1 MKIRVNKKSY
11 FRLDIDE
18 MNGYT
23 PGEQPK
29 MLNLIKL
36 NTNENP
42 YPPSPKVIEAI
53 RTFELNHLRLYP
65 DPMCDGIRNV
75 VAELHGVKRENV
87 IAGNGSDDILT
98 MAIRCFTDNERI
110 AACFDP
116 TYSLYN
122 VLARMQGAKCIKIR
136 LKKDFSLPTNAVKK
150 ADGANLLLIAR
161 PNSPTG
167 CSYPL
172 KQVAKICENFDG
184 IVLIDEAY
192 ADFAGDNCADFVKC
206 FDNVIISRTMS
217 KSYSLAGIRFGYAL
231 ASAKII
237 DGMMKVKDSYNV
249 SMLTQAAVKAALL
262 DREYLAETVAKILN
276 TRKRLVKKLAAL
288 GFEIVESDANFVFAA
303 PPDNDGKNFFNV
315 LRDNQIVTRYFP
327 GKTTGRYVRISIGT
341 DEQIN
346 KLLEIARK
354 LYQPR

>member
-53 RTFELNHLRLYP
+53 RNFELNHLRLYP
-65 DPMCDGIRNV
+65 DPMCDGIRDV
-75 VAELHGVKRENV
+75 IAGLHGVNRENV

-98 MAIRCFTDNERI
+98 MAIRCFTDSERV

-122 VLARMQGAKCIKIR
+122 VLARMQGAQCIRIR

-150 ADGANLLLIAR
+150 AEGANLLLIAR

-172 KQVAKICENFDG
+172 QQVADICEKFDG
-184 IVLIDEAY
+184 VVLIDEAY
-192 ADFAGDNCADFVKC
+192 ADFAGDNCADFVKR

-231 ASAKII
+231 SSAKII

-249 SMLTQAAVKAALL
+249 SMLTQTAVKAALL

-303 PPDNDGKNFFNV
+303 PPDSDGKNFFNV

-346 KLLEIARK
+346 KLLEIAKK
-354 LYQPR
+354 LYQAR

>member
-1 MKIRVNKKSY
+1 MKTKVNKRSY
-11 FRLDIDE
+11 FRQDIDE
-18 MNGYT
+18 MYGYT

-65 DPMCDGIRNV
+65 DPMCDGIRDV
-75 VAELHGVKRENV
+75 IAELHGVNRENV

-98 MAIRCFTDNERI
+98 MTIRCFTDGERV

-122 VLARMQGAKCIKIR
+122 VLARMQGAKCIRIR
-136 LKKDFSLPTNAVKK
+136 LKRDFSLPTNAVKK

-167 CSYPL
+167 CSYPRE
-172 KQVAKICENFDG
+172 QVANICEKFDG

-192 ADFAGDNCADFVKC
+192 ADFACDNCADFVKR
-206 FDNVIISRTMS
+206 FENVIISRTMS

-237 DGMMKVKDSYNV
+237 EGMMKVKDSYNV
-249 SMLTQAAVKAALL
+249 SMLTQAAVKAALQ
-262 DREYLAETVAKILN
+262 DREYLAETVAKILS
-276 TRKRLVKKLAAL
+276 TRKRLVKKLEAL

-303 PPDNDGKNFFNV
+303 PPDKEGKNFFDV

-327 GKTTGRYVRISIGT
+327 GKTTGKYVRISIGT

-346 KLLEIARK
+346 KLLEVAKK

>member
-1 MKIRVNKKSY
+1 MKTKVNKRSY

-53 RTFELNHLRLYP
+53 RNFELNHLRLYP
-65 DPMCDGIRNV
+65 DPMCDGIRDV
-75 VAELHGVKRENV
+75 VAGLHGVNRENV

-98 MAIRCFTDNERI
+98 MAIRCFTDGERV

-136 LKKDFSLPTNAVKK
+136 LKRDFSLPTNAAKK

-167 CSYPL
+167 SSYPL
-172 KQVAKICENFDG
+172 EQVANICEKFDG

-192 ADFAGDNCADFVKC
+192 ADFAGDNCADFVKT

-231 ASAKII
+231 ASAEII
-237 DGMMKVKDSYNV
+237 EGMMKVN
-249 SMLTQAAVKAALL
+249 
-262 DREYLAETVAKILN
+262 
-276 TRKRLVKKLAAL
+276 
-288 GFEIVESDANFVFAA
+288 ES
-303 PPDNDGKNFFNV
+303 
-315 LRDNQIVTRYFP
+315 
-327 GKTTGRYVRISIGT
+327 
-341 DEQIN
+341 
-346 KLLEIARK
+346 
-354 LYQPR
+354 